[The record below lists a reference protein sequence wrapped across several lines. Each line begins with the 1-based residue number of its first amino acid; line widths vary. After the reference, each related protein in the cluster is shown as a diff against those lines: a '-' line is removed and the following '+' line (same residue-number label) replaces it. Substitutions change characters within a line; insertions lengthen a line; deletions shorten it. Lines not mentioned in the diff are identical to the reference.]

1 LIMAPEPR
9 KNPTRSNPTHRDL
22 VPPGMCP
29 SLMMKQIAIHAM
41 DDEVYDDREY
51 PGDGYYWCLNTCCE
65 IGPDDQIAE
74 PGTCGPHRRCWDG
87 PKT

>member
-1 LIMAPEPR
+1 MAAEPT
-9 KNPTRSNPTHRDL
+9 NPTRKNPTHRDL

-29 SLMMKQIAIHAM
+29 SLMMKQIIIKAM
-41 DDEVYDDREY
+41 DDEVHDDREY

-65 IGPDDQIAE
+65 IGPDDELAH
-74 PGTCGPHRRCWDG
+74 PGSCGPHRPCWDG